1 MRAMVLTVDQR
12 GSRTAPDLVERAV
25 SRYADGAL
33 LPFERTAGD
42 EMQALYTDPAAA
54 VATVEGMFRED
65 TWYVGLGIGTV
76 ETPLPDHVRAGRGEA
91 FVLAREAVNRAKNAP
106 AHVAVGGADY
116 RSRQVE
122 TVLWLWAGVLHRR
135 TAKGW
140 EVADLVA
147 SGSTHQQVGDRLG
160 ITQSAVSQRAQ
171 AAGLVEADRARTLA
185 TELLAALLE
194 ED

>member
-1 MRAMVLTVDQR
+1 MRAVILTVDQR
-12 GSRTAPDLVERAV
+12 GSRTAPDLVERAAE
-25 SRYADGAL
+25 RYAAGAR

-54 VATVEGMFRED
+54 VATVEGMLRED
-65 TWYVGLGIGTV
+65 TWYVGIGV
-76 ETPLPDHVRAGRGEA
+76 GADVVGERGLDRAGRGEA
-91 FVLAREAVNRAKNAP
+91 YVLAREAVNRAKNAP
-106 AHVAVGGADY
+106 AHVAVGGPDY

-135 TAKGW
+135 TPKGW

-147 SGSTHQQVGDRLG
+147 PGSTHQQVADRLG